1 MSARFP
7 WLLSVALL
15 FPAAA
20 NADDAPDSFSLTGS
34 VRLRFEAIEGQA
46 RAGFNASDQLTNL
59 RTQILAQYSADALH
73 LGVELY
79 DSRAY
84 GAVVGTPLSTGE
96 VNTLEPVQA
105 FVAVDLPGLLGK
117 GSAVTVKAGRMTL
130 DLGSRR
136 LISQDDYRNTV
147 NSFTGL
153 RVDVGAAHG
162 IKATLLYVLP
172 QQRLPDD
179 FASMDRQ
186 KVELDRE
193 SFDAVLW
200 GGVAS
205 KAKAIGPAAVELSFY
220 HFGERDAPGRPTRD
234 RSINSLGARLFRD
247 PTPGK
252 LDYALEAIWQSGEIG
267 ASLAPG
273 AATLGLSASYLRGR
287 VGYSLAGAW
296 KPRIAFEIDRASGD
310 ETGGRYGRFDPLF
323 GMRRADLG
331 PAGLYNAI
339 GRANLVSPGVRAE
352 ITPSPRLDAFV
363 GYRAFWLAAG
373 TDAFATTGVRD
384 ATGRSGDFA
393 GHQIDGRVRYW
404 LMPKRL
410 RLEADGVLLA
420 KGRFLRDAPNAGP
433 GGSTRYVSFNLT
445 GFF

>member
-7 WLLSVALL
+7 WLLPVALL
-15 FPAAA
+15 FPALAKA
-20 NADDAPDSFSLTGS
+20 QDAPDSFSISGS
-34 VRLRFEAIEGQA
+34 VRLRYEAIEGQA
-46 RAGFNASDQLTNL
+46 RAGFNESDQLTNL
-59 RTQILAQYSADALH
+59 RTQILAQYNADALH

-96 VNTLEPVQA
+96 VNTVEPVQA
-105 FVAVDLPGLLGK
+105 FIAVDLPGLLGK

-136 LISQDDYRNTV
+136 LVSLDDYRNTV

-153 RVDVGAAHG
+153 RMDVGASHG
-162 IKATLLYVLP
+162 VKATLVYVLP

-179 FASMDRQ
+179 FTSMDRQ

-205 KAKAIGPAAVELSFY
+205 KAKAIGSATAEISFY
-220 HFGERDAPGRPTRD
+220 HFGERDTPGRPTRD

-247 PTPGK
+247 PSPGT
-252 LDYALEAIWQSGEIG
+252 LDYEFEAIWQSGAIS

-273 AATLGLSASYLRGR
+273 TAALKVSASYTRSR
-287 VGYSLAGAW
+287 VGYSLGGAL
-296 KPRIAFEIDRASGD
+296 KPRITVEIDRASGD
-310 ETGGRYGRFDPLF
+310 EAGGRYGRFDPLF

-339 GRANLVSPGVRAE
+339 GRSNIVSPGIRGE
-352 ITPSPRLDAFV
+352 ISPSGRIDAFV
-363 GYRAFWLAAG
+363 GYRALWLAAG
-373 TDAFATTGVRD
+373 TDAFSTTGVRD
-384 ATGRSGDFA
+384 ASGRSGDFA
-393 GHQIDGRVRYW
+393 GHQIDARVRYW

-420 KGRFLRDAPNAGP
+420 KGRVLRDAPNAGA
-433 GGSTRYVSFNLT
+433 GRSTRYFSFNLT